1 MQHAIGFES
10 MTLLCLNQEMIEKP
24 RLVIAQDWLR
34 TIGQSPIRD
43 FCRAPVQGGPGPDRT

>member
-43 FCRAPVQGGPGPDRT
+43 FCRAPVQGGPGPDRI